1 MSTITGRLSEM
12 RQRRCEV
19 RRIVVRRTRARWSLN
34 GTTDSS
40 YMQGPATL
48 PGKWVRESSSIAVDV
63 LCLASIECVQ
73 NAAEKRREVEMG
85 KDMIETLKSSSPDT
99 HSQQPDVIFYIVQQT
114 YGDVARGDCSM
125 TVMYNSQGVL
135 PRRVP

>member
-1 MSTITGRLSEM
+1 MSTITARLSEM

-40 YMQGPATL
+40 YMQGQATL

-85 KDMIETLKSSSPDT
+85 KDMIETLKSSSADT
-99 HSQQPDVIFYIVQQT
+99 HSQQPDVIFYIVQ
-114 YGDVARGDCSM
+114 
-125 TVMYNSQGVL
+125 
-135 PRRVP
+135 